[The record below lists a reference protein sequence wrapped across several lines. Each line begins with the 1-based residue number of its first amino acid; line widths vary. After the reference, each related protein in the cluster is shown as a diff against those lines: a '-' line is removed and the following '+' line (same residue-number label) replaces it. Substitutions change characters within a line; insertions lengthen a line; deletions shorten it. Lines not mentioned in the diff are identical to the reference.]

1 MKHSEPA
8 SPQGETVL
16 VDERGMLDVPYLVLT
31 VLLTVIGLV
40 MLFSASYASA
50 ISEGLAPTHYFIR
63 QGCFA
68 AAGIA
73 VMLLVS
79 RLNYQAW
86 RFLAF
91 WVLGGA
97 VLLLIA
103 VAIPGIGVS
112 HNGARR
118 WIRIG
123 VEFQPSEFAKLGVV
137 LTFAAAMSV
146 YRDKM
151 KTFRYGVLPFA
162 AILAVIAVL
171 LYLEPHLSATVIVLL
186 LGAVII
192 VVVGFVLSNLVG
204 KLVVKGMRARGID
217 PSIHTF
223 IKTIVV
229 LLLKFAVIL
238 SALSTMNVDVNSF
251 IAAIGAAGITAG
263 LGLQASVSQFA
274 SGIQIL
280 INHPFKSGDYIDL
293 GTVSGKVH
301 EIKMMYTELI
311 TVDNKRVIVPNSHIT
326 GSNII
331 NYNSESKRRIDLVF
345 GISYDADIAKAKE
358 VIAQTVRKN
367 ELILTEPEPI
377 IAVSAQAASSVNIS
391 CLVWCHTDDYWNVF
405 YYMQEAVKLAFDEN
419 KIAIPYD
426 QLDVHISKDLTEE

>member
-1 MKHSEPA
+1 MKVGDIELAESNIFPEW
-8 SPQGETVL
+8 
-16 VDERGMLDVPYLVLT
+16 DDVVKF
-31 VLLTVIGLV
+31 VI
-40 MLFSASYASA
+40 SK
-50 ISEGLAPTHYFIR
+50 AP
-63 QGCFA
+63 
-68 AAGIA
+68 
-73 VMLLVS
+73 
-79 RLNYQAW
+79 
-86 RFLAF
+86 
-91 WVLGGA
+91 
-97 VLLLIA
+97 
-103 VAIPGIGVS
+103 
-112 HNGARR
+112 
-118 WIRIG
+118 
-123 VEFQPSEFAKLGVV
+123 
-137 LTFAAAMSV
+137 
-146 YRDKM
+146 
-151 KTFRYGVLPFA
+151 
-162 AILAVIAVL
+162 
-171 LYLEPHLSATVIVLL
+171 LL

-251 IAAIGAAGITAG
+251 IAAIGAASITAG

>member
-1 MKHSEPA
+1 MKVGDIELAESNIFPEW
-8 SPQGETVL
+8 
-16 VDERGMLDVPYLVLT
+16 DDVVKF
-31 VLLTVIGLV
+31 VV
-40 MLFSASYASA
+40 SK
-50 ISEGLAPTHYFIR
+50 AP
-63 QGCFA
+63 
-68 AAGIA
+68 
-73 VMLLVS
+73 
-79 RLNYQAW
+79 
-86 RFLAF
+86 
-91 WVLGGA
+91 
-97 VLLLIA
+97 
-103 VAIPGIGVS
+103 
-112 HNGARR
+112 
-118 WIRIG
+118 
-123 VEFQPSEFAKLGVV
+123 
-137 LTFAAAMSV
+137 
-146 YRDKM
+146 
-151 KTFRYGVLPFA
+151 
-162 AILAVIAVL
+162 
-171 LYLEPHLSATVIVLL
+171 LL

-326 GSNII
+326 CSNII

>member
-1 MKHSEPA
+1 MKVGDIELAESNIFPEW
-8 SPQGETVL
+8 
-16 VDERGMLDVPYLVLT
+16 DDVVKF
-31 VLLTVIGLV
+31 VV
-40 MLFSASYASA
+40 SK
-50 ISEGLAPTHYFIR
+50 AP
-63 QGCFA
+63 
-68 AAGIA
+68 
-73 VMLLVS
+73 
-79 RLNYQAW
+79 
-86 RFLAF
+86 
-91 WVLGGA
+91 
-97 VLLLIA
+97 
-103 VAIPGIGVS
+103 
-112 HNGARR
+112 
-118 WIRIG
+118 
-123 VEFQPSEFAKLGVV
+123 
-137 LTFAAAMSV
+137 
-146 YRDKM
+146 
-151 KTFRYGVLPFA
+151 
-162 AILAVIAVL
+162 
-171 LYLEPHLSATVIVLL
+171 LL

-345 GISYDADIAKAKE
+345 GISYDADIAKAKK

>member
-1 MKHSEPA
+1 MKVGDIELAESSIFPEW
-8 SPQGETVL
+8 G
-16 VDERGMLDVPYLVLT
+16 DVVKF
-31 VLLTVIGLV
+31 VV
-40 MLFSASYASA
+40 SK
-50 ISEGLAPTHYFIR
+50 AP
-63 QGCFA
+63 
-68 AAGIA
+68 
-73 VMLLVS
+73 
-79 RLNYQAW
+79 
-86 RFLAF
+86 
-91 WVLGGA
+91 
-97 VLLLIA
+97 
-103 VAIPGIGVS
+103 
-112 HNGARR
+112 
-118 WIRIG
+118 
-123 VEFQPSEFAKLGVV
+123 
-137 LTFAAAMSV
+137 
-146 YRDKM
+146 
-151 KTFRYGVLPFA
+151 
-162 AILAVIAVL
+162 
-171 LYLEPHLSATVIVLL
+171 LL

-251 IAAIGAAGITAG
+251 IAAIGAAGITDG

>member
-1 MKHSEPA
+1 MKVGDIELAESNIFPEW
-8 SPQGETVL
+8 
-16 VDERGMLDVPYLVLT
+16 DDVVKF
-31 VLLTVIGLV
+31 VV
-40 MLFSASYASA
+40 SK
-50 ISEGLAPTHYFIR
+50 AP
-63 QGCFA
+63 
-68 AAGIA
+68 
-73 VMLLVS
+73 
-79 RLNYQAW
+79 
-86 RFLAF
+86 
-91 WVLGGA
+91 
-97 VLLLIA
+97 
-103 VAIPGIGVS
+103 
-112 HNGARR
+112 
-118 WIRIG
+118 
-123 VEFQPSEFAKLGVV
+123 
-137 LTFAAAMSV
+137 
-146 YRDKM
+146 
-151 KTFRYGVLPFA
+151 
-162 AILAVIAVL
+162 
-171 LYLEPHLSATVIVLL
+171 LL

-204 KLVVKGMRARGID
+204 KVVVKGMRARGID

>member
-1 MKHSEPA
+1 MKVGDIELAESNIFPEW
-8 SPQGETVL
+8 
-16 VDERGMLDVPYLVLT
+16 DDVVKF
-31 VLLTVIGLV
+31 VV
-40 MLFSASYASA
+40 SK
-50 ISEGLAPTHYFIR
+50 AP
-63 QGCFA
+63 
-68 AAGIA
+68 
-73 VMLLVS
+73 
-79 RLNYQAW
+79 
-86 RFLAF
+86 
-91 WVLGGA
+91 
-97 VLLLIA
+97 
-103 VAIPGIGVS
+103 
-112 HNGARR
+112 
-118 WIRIG
+118 
-123 VEFQPSEFAKLGVV
+123 
-137 LTFAAAMSV
+137 
-146 YRDKM
+146 
-151 KTFRYGVLPFA
+151 
-162 AILAVIAVL
+162 
-171 LYLEPHLSATVIVLL
+171 LL

-204 KLVVKGMRARGID
+204 KLVVKGMMARGID

>member
-1 MKHSEPA
+1 MKVGDIELAESNIFPEW
-8 SPQGETVL
+8 
-16 VDERGMLDVPYLVLT
+16 DDVVKF
-31 VLLTVIGLV
+31 VV
-40 MLFSASYASA
+40 SK
-50 ISEGLAPTHYFIR
+50 AP
-63 QGCFA
+63 
-68 AAGIA
+68 
-73 VMLLVS
+73 
-79 RLNYQAW
+79 
-86 RFLAF
+86 
-91 WVLGGA
+91 
-97 VLLLIA
+97 
-103 VAIPGIGVS
+103 
-112 HNGARR
+112 
-118 WIRIG
+118 
-123 VEFQPSEFAKLGVV
+123 
-137 LTFAAAMSV
+137 
-146 YRDKM
+146 
-151 KTFRYGVLPFA
+151 
-162 AILAVIAVL
+162 
-171 LYLEPHLSATVIVLL
+171 LL

-238 SALSTMNVDVNSF
+238 SALSTMNVVVNSF

>member
-1 MKHSEPA
+1 MKVGDIELAESNIFPEW
-8 SPQGETVL
+8 
-16 VDERGMLDVPYLVLT
+16 DDVVKF
-31 VLLTVIGLV
+31 VV
-40 MLFSASYASA
+40 SK
-50 ISEGLAPTHYFIR
+50 AP
-63 QGCFA
+63 
-68 AAGIA
+68 
-73 VMLLVS
+73 
-79 RLNYQAW
+79 
-86 RFLAF
+86 
-91 WVLGGA
+91 
-97 VLLLIA
+97 
-103 VAIPGIGVS
+103 
-112 HNGARR
+112 
-118 WIRIG
+118 
-123 VEFQPSEFAKLGVV
+123 
-137 LTFAAAMSV
+137 
-146 YRDKM
+146 
-151 KTFRYGVLPFA
+151 
-162 AILAVIAVL
+162 
-171 LYLEPHLSATVIVLL
+171 LL

-192 VVVGFVLSNLVG
+192 VIVGFVLSNLVG

>member
-1 MKHSEPA
+1 MKVGDIELAESNIFPEW
-8 SPQGETVL
+8 
-16 VDERGMLDVPYLVLT
+16 DDVVKF
-31 VLLTVIGLV
+31 VV
-40 MLFSASYASA
+40 SK
-50 ISEGLAPTHYFIR
+50 AP
-63 QGCFA
+63 
-68 AAGIA
+68 
-73 VMLLVS
+73 
-79 RLNYQAW
+79 
-86 RFLAF
+86 
-91 WVLGGA
+91 
-97 VLLLIA
+97 
-103 VAIPGIGVS
+103 
-112 HNGARR
+112 
-118 WIRIG
+118 
-123 VEFQPSEFAKLGVV
+123 
-137 LTFAAAMSV
+137 
-146 YRDKM
+146 
-151 KTFRYGVLPFA
+151 
-162 AILAVIAVL
+162 
-171 LYLEPHLSATVIVLL
+171 LL

-331 NYNSESKRRIDLVF
+331 NYNSESKRRIALVF

>member
-1 MKHSEPA
+1 MKVGDIELAESNIFPEW
-8 SPQGETVL
+8 
-16 VDERGMLDVPYLVLT
+16 DDVVKF
-31 VLLTVIGLV
+31 VI
-40 MLFSASYASA
+40 SK
-50 ISEGLAPTHYFIR
+50 AP
-63 QGCFA
+63 
-68 AAGIA
+68 
-73 VMLLVS
+73 
-79 RLNYQAW
+79 
-86 RFLAF
+86 
-91 WVLGGA
+91 
-97 VLLLIA
+97 
-103 VAIPGIGVS
+103 
-112 HNGARR
+112 
-118 WIRIG
+118 
-123 VEFQPSEFAKLGVV
+123 
-137 LTFAAAMSV
+137 
-146 YRDKM
+146 
-151 KTFRYGVLPFA
+151 
-162 AILAVIAVL
+162 
-171 LYLEPHLSATVIVLL
+171 LL

-311 TVDNKRVIVPNSHIT
+311 TVDNKRVVVPNSHIT

-367 ELILTEPEPI
+367 ELILTDPEPI

-426 QLDVHISKDLTEE
+426 QLDVHISKNLTEE

>member
-1 MKHSEPA
+1 MKVGDIELAESNIFPEW
-8 SPQGETVL
+8 
-16 VDERGMLDVPYLVLT
+16 DDVVKF
-31 VLLTVIGLV
+31 VV
-40 MLFSASYASA
+40 SK
-50 ISEGLAPTHYFIR
+50 AP
-63 QGCFA
+63 
-68 AAGIA
+68 
-73 VMLLVS
+73 
-79 RLNYQAW
+79 
-86 RFLAF
+86 
-91 WVLGGA
+91 
-97 VLLLIA
+97 
-103 VAIPGIGVS
+103 
-112 HNGARR
+112 
-118 WIRIG
+118 
-123 VEFQPSEFAKLGVV
+123 
-137 LTFAAAMSV
+137 
-146 YRDKM
+146 
-151 KTFRYGVLPFA
+151 
-162 AILAVIAVL
+162 
-171 LYLEPHLSATVIVLL
+171 LL

-367 ELILTEPEPI
+367 ELILTDPEPI

>member
-1 MKHSEPA
+1 MKVGDIELAESNIFPEW
-8 SPQGETVL
+8 
-16 VDERGMLDVPYLVLT
+16 DDVVKF
-31 VLLTVIGLV
+31 VV
-40 MLFSASYASA
+40 SK
-50 ISEGLAPTHYFIR
+50 AP
-63 QGCFA
+63 
-68 AAGIA
+68 
-73 VMLLVS
+73 
-79 RLNYQAW
+79 
-86 RFLAF
+86 
-91 WVLGGA
+91 
-97 VLLLIA
+97 
-103 VAIPGIGVS
+103 
-112 HNGARR
+112 
-118 WIRIG
+118 
-123 VEFQPSEFAKLGVV
+123 
-137 LTFAAAMSV
+137 
-146 YRDKM
+146 
-151 KTFRYGVLPFA
+151 
-162 AILAVIAVL
+162 
-171 LYLEPHLSATVIVLL
+171 LL

-367 ELILTEPEPI
+367 ELILTDPEPI

-426 QLDVHISKDLTEE
+426 QLDVHISKNLTEE

>member
-1 MKHSEPA
+1 MKVGDIELAESNIFPEW
-8 SPQGETVL
+8 
-16 VDERGMLDVPYLVLT
+16 DDVVKF
-31 VLLTVIGLV
+31 VI
-40 MLFSASYASA
+40 SK
-50 ISEGLAPTHYFIR
+50 AP
-63 QGCFA
+63 
-68 AAGIA
+68 
-73 VMLLVS
+73 
-79 RLNYQAW
+79 
-86 RFLAF
+86 
-91 WVLGGA
+91 
-97 VLLLIA
+97 
-103 VAIPGIGVS
+103 
-112 HNGARR
+112 
-118 WIRIG
+118 
-123 VEFQPSEFAKLGVV
+123 
-137 LTFAAAMSV
+137 
-146 YRDKM
+146 
-151 KTFRYGVLPFA
+151 
-162 AILAVIAVL
+162 
-171 LYLEPHLSATVIVLL
+171 LL

-293 GTVSGKVH
+293 GTVSGRVH

>member
-1 MKHSEPA
+1 MKVGDIELAESNIFPEW
-8 SPQGETVL
+8 
-16 VDERGMLDVPYLVLT
+16 DDVVKF
-31 VLLTVIGLV
+31 VI
-40 MLFSASYASA
+40 SK
-50 ISEGLAPTHYFIR
+50 AP
-63 QGCFA
+63 
-68 AAGIA
+68 
-73 VMLLVS
+73 
-79 RLNYQAW
+79 
-86 RFLAF
+86 
-91 WVLGGA
+91 
-97 VLLLIA
+97 
-103 VAIPGIGVS
+103 
-112 HNGARR
+112 
-118 WIRIG
+118 
-123 VEFQPSEFAKLGVV
+123 
-137 LTFAAAMSV
+137 
-146 YRDKM
+146 
-151 KTFRYGVLPFA
+151 
-162 AILAVIAVL
+162 
-171 LYLEPHLSATVIVLL
+171 LL

-345 GISYDADIAKAKE
+345 GISYDADIAKAKK

-367 ELILTEPEPI
+367 ELILTDPEPI

-426 QLDVHISKDLTEE
+426 QLDVHISKNLTEE

>member
-1 MKHSEPA
+1 MKVGDIELAESNIFPEW
-8 SPQGETVL
+8 G
-16 VDERGMLDVPYLVLT
+16 DVVKF
-31 VLLTVIGLV
+31 VV
-40 MLFSASYASA
+40 SK
-50 ISEGLAPTHYFIR
+50 AP
-63 QGCFA
+63 
-68 AAGIA
+68 
-73 VMLLVS
+73 
-79 RLNYQAW
+79 
-86 RFLAF
+86 
-91 WVLGGA
+91 
-97 VLLLIA
+97 
-103 VAIPGIGVS
+103 
-112 HNGARR
+112 
-118 WIRIG
+118 
-123 VEFQPSEFAKLGVV
+123 
-137 LTFAAAMSV
+137 
-146 YRDKM
+146 
-151 KTFRYGVLPFA
+151 
-162 AILAVIAVL
+162 
-171 LYLEPHLSATVIVLL
+171 LL

>member
-1 MKHSEPA
+1 MKVGDIELAESNIFPEW
-8 SPQGETVL
+8 
-16 VDERGMLDVPYLVLT
+16 DDVVKF
-31 VLLTVIGLV
+31 VV
-40 MLFSASYASA
+40 SK
-50 ISEGLAPTHYFIR
+50 AP
-63 QGCFA
+63 
-68 AAGIA
+68 
-73 VMLLVS
+73 
-79 RLNYQAW
+79 
-86 RFLAF
+86 
-91 WVLGGA
+91 
-97 VLLLIA
+97 
-103 VAIPGIGVS
+103 
-112 HNGARR
+112 
-118 WIRIG
+118 
-123 VEFQPSEFAKLGVV
+123 
-137 LTFAAAMSV
+137 
-146 YRDKM
+146 
-151 KTFRYGVLPFA
+151 
-162 AILAVIAVL
+162 
-171 LYLEPHLSATVIVLL
+171 LL

-192 VVVGFVLSNLVG
+192 VVVVFVLSNLVG

-377 IAVSAQAASSVNIS
+377 IAVSSQAASSVNIS

>member
-1 MKHSEPA
+1 MKVGDIELAESNIFPEW
-8 SPQGETVL
+8 
-16 VDERGMLDVPYLVLT
+16 DDVVKF
-31 VLLTVIGLV
+31 VV
-40 MLFSASYASA
+40 SK
-50 ISEGLAPTHYFIR
+50 AP
-63 QGCFA
+63 
-68 AAGIA
+68 
-73 VMLLVS
+73 
-79 RLNYQAW
+79 
-86 RFLAF
+86 
-91 WVLGGA
+91 
-97 VLLLIA
+97 
-103 VAIPGIGVS
+103 
-112 HNGARR
+112 
-118 WIRIG
+118 
-123 VEFQPSEFAKLGVV
+123 
-137 LTFAAAMSV
+137 
-146 YRDKM
+146 
-151 KTFRYGVLPFA
+151 
-162 AILAVIAVL
+162 
-171 LYLEPHLSATVIVLL
+171 LL

-223 IKTIVV
+223 IKAIVV

>member
-1 MKHSEPA
+1 MKVGDIELAESNIFPEW
-8 SPQGETVL
+8 
-16 VDERGMLDVPYLVLT
+16 DDVVKF
-31 VLLTVIGLV
+31 VI
-40 MLFSASYASA
+40 SK
-50 ISEGLAPTHYFIR
+50 AP
-63 QGCFA
+63 
-68 AAGIA
+68 
-73 VMLLVS
+73 
-79 RLNYQAW
+79 
-86 RFLAF
+86 
-91 WVLGGA
+91 
-97 VLLLIA
+97 
-103 VAIPGIGVS
+103 
-112 HNGARR
+112 
-118 WIRIG
+118 
-123 VEFQPSEFAKLGVV
+123 
-137 LTFAAAMSV
+137 
-146 YRDKM
+146 
-151 KTFRYGVLPFA
+151 
-162 AILAVIAVL
+162 
-171 LYLEPHLSATVIVLL
+171 LL

-367 ELILTEPEPI
+367 EFILTDPEPI

-426 QLDVHISKDLTEE
+426 QLDVHISKNLTEE

>member
-1 MKHSEPA
+1 MKVGDIELAESNIFPEW
-8 SPQGETVL
+8 
-16 VDERGMLDVPYLVLT
+16 DDVVKF
-31 VLLTVIGLV
+31 VV
-40 MLFSASYASA
+40 SK
-50 ISEGLAPTHYFIR
+50 AP
-63 QGCFA
+63 
-68 AAGIA
+68 
-73 VMLLVS
+73 
-79 RLNYQAW
+79 
-86 RFLAF
+86 
-91 WVLGGA
+91 
-97 VLLLIA
+97 
-103 VAIPGIGVS
+103 
-112 HNGARR
+112 
-118 WIRIG
+118 
-123 VEFQPSEFAKLGVV
+123 
-137 LTFAAAMSV
+137 
-146 YRDKM
+146 
-151 KTFRYGVLPFA
+151 
-162 AILAVIAVL
+162 
-171 LYLEPHLSATVIVLL
+171 LL

-426 QLDVHISKDLTEE
+426 QLDVHISKD

>member
-1 MKHSEPA
+1 MKVGDIELAESNIFPEW
-8 SPQGETVL
+8 
-16 VDERGMLDVPYLVLT
+16 DDVVKF
-31 VLLTVIGLV
+31 VV
-40 MLFSASYASA
+40 SK
-50 ISEGLAPTHYFIR
+50 AP
-63 QGCFA
+63 
-68 AAGIA
+68 
-73 VMLLVS
+73 
-79 RLNYQAW
+79 
-86 RFLAF
+86 
-91 WVLGGA
+91 
-97 VLLLIA
+97 
-103 VAIPGIGVS
+103 
-112 HNGARR
+112 
-118 WIRIG
+118 
-123 VEFQPSEFAKLGVV
+123 
-137 LTFAAAMSV
+137 
-146 YRDKM
+146 
-151 KTFRYGVLPFA
+151 
-162 AILAVIAVL
+162 
-171 LYLEPHLSATVIVLL
+171 LL

-192 VVVGFVLSNLVG
+192 EVVGFVLSNLVG

>member
-1 MKHSEPA
+1 MKVGDIELAESNIFPEW
-8 SPQGETVL
+8 
-16 VDERGMLDVPYLVLT
+16 DDVVKYV
-31 VLLTVIGLV
+31 V
-40 MLFSASYASA
+40 SK
-50 ISEGLAPTHYFIR
+50 AP
-63 QGCFA
+63 
-68 AAGIA
+68 
-73 VMLLVS
+73 
-79 RLNYQAW
+79 
-86 RFLAF
+86 
-91 WVLGGA
+91 
-97 VLLLIA
+97 
-103 VAIPGIGVS
+103 
-112 HNGARR
+112 
-118 WIRIG
+118 
-123 VEFQPSEFAKLGVV
+123 
-137 LTFAAAMSV
+137 
-146 YRDKM
+146 
-151 KTFRYGVLPFA
+151 
-162 AILAVIAVL
+162 
-171 LYLEPHLSATVIVLL
+171 LL

>member
-1 MKHSEPA
+1 MKVGDIELAESNIFPEW
-8 SPQGETVL
+8 
-16 VDERGMLDVPYLVLT
+16 DDVVKF
-31 VLLTVIGLV
+31 VV
-40 MLFSASYASA
+40 SK
-50 ISEGLAPTHYFIR
+50 AP
-63 QGCFA
+63 
-68 AAGIA
+68 
-73 VMLLVS
+73 
-79 RLNYQAW
+79 
-86 RFLAF
+86 
-91 WVLGGA
+91 
-97 VLLLIA
+97 
-103 VAIPGIGVS
+103 
-112 HNGARR
+112 
-118 WIRIG
+118 
-123 VEFQPSEFAKLGVV
+123 
-137 LTFAAAMSV
+137 
-146 YRDKM
+146 
-151 KTFRYGVLPFA
+151 
-162 AILAVIAVL
+162 
-171 LYLEPHLSATVIVLL
+171 LL

-204 KLVVKGMRARGID
+204 KLVVKGMRAKGID

-367 ELILTEPEPI
+367 ELILTDPEPI

-426 QLDVHISKDLTEE
+426 QLDVHISKDMTEE

>member
-1 MKHSEPA
+1 MKVGDIELAESNIFPEW
-8 SPQGETVL
+8 
-16 VDERGMLDVPYLVLT
+16 DDVVKF
-31 VLLTVIGLV
+31 VV
-40 MLFSASYASA
+40 SK
-50 ISEGLAPTHYFIR
+50 AP
-63 QGCFA
+63 
-68 AAGIA
+68 
-73 VMLLVS
+73 
-79 RLNYQAW
+79 
-86 RFLAF
+86 
-91 WVLGGA
+91 
-97 VLLLIA
+97 
-103 VAIPGIGVS
+103 
-112 HNGARR
+112 
-118 WIRIG
+118 
-123 VEFQPSEFAKLGVV
+123 
-137 LTFAAAMSV
+137 
-146 YRDKM
+146 
-151 KTFRYGVLPFA
+151 
-162 AILAVIAVL
+162 
-171 LYLEPHLSATVIVLL
+171 LL

-405 YYMQEAVKLAFDEN
+405 IICRKRSSSHSTRIKSQFPMTSSTYTFQ
-419 KIAIPYD
+419 KI
-426 QLDVHISKDLTEE
+426 

>member
-1 MKHSEPA
+1 
-8 SPQGETVL
+8 
-16 VDERGMLDVPYLVLT
+16 
-31 VLLTVIGLV
+31 
-40 MLFSASYASA
+40 
-50 ISEGLAPTHYFIR
+50 
-63 QGCFA
+63 
-68 AAGIA
+68 
-73 VMLLVS
+73 
-79 RLNYQAW
+79 
-86 RFLAF
+86 
-91 WVLGGA
+91 
-97 VLLLIA
+97 
-103 VAIPGIGVS
+103 
-112 HNGARR
+112 
-118 WIRIG
+118 
-123 VEFQPSEFAKLGVV
+123 
-137 LTFAAAMSV
+137 
-146 YRDKM
+146 
-151 KTFRYGVLPFA
+151 
-162 AILAVIAVL
+162 
-171 LYLEPHLSATVIVLL
+171 
-186 LGAVII
+186 
-192 VVVGFVLSNLVG
+192 
-204 KLVVKGMRARGID
+204 
-217 PSIHTF
+217 
-223 IKTIVV
+223 
-229 LLLKFAVIL
+229 
-238 SALSTMNVDVNSF
+238 MNVDVNSF

-311 TVDNKRVIVPNSHIT
+311 NVDNKRVIVPNSHIT

>member
-1 MKHSEPA
+1 MKVGDIELAESNIFPEW
-8 SPQGETVL
+8 
-16 VDERGMLDVPYLVLT
+16 DDVVKF
-31 VLLTVIGLV
+31 VV
-40 MLFSASYASA
+40 SK
-50 ISEGLAPTHYFIR
+50 AP
-63 QGCFA
+63 
-68 AAGIA
+68 
-73 VMLLVS
+73 
-79 RLNYQAW
+79 
-86 RFLAF
+86 
-91 WVLGGA
+91 
-97 VLLLIA
+97 
-103 VAIPGIGVS
+103 
-112 HNGARR
+112 
-118 WIRIG
+118 
-123 VEFQPSEFAKLGVV
+123 
-137 LTFAAAMSV
+137 
-146 YRDKM
+146 
-151 KTFRYGVLPFA
+151 
-162 AILAVIAVL
+162 
-171 LYLEPHLSATVIVLL
+171 LL

-391 CLVWCHTDDYWNVF
+391 CLVWCHTDDYWSVF

>member
-1 MKHSEPA
+1 MKVGDIELAESNIFPEW
-8 SPQGETVL
+8 
-16 VDERGMLDVPYLVLT
+16 DDVVKF
-31 VLLTVIGLV
+31 VV
-40 MLFSASYASA
+40 SK
-50 ISEGLAPTHYFIR
+50 AP
-63 QGCFA
+63 
-68 AAGIA
+68 
-73 VMLLVS
+73 
-79 RLNYQAW
+79 
-86 RFLAF
+86 
-91 WVLGGA
+91 
-97 VLLLIA
+97 
-103 VAIPGIGVS
+103 
-112 HNGARR
+112 
-118 WIRIG
+118 
-123 VEFQPSEFAKLGVV
+123 
-137 LTFAAAMSV
+137 
-146 YRDKM
+146 
-151 KTFRYGVLPFA
+151 
-162 AILAVIAVL
+162 
-171 LYLEPHLSATVIVLL
+171 LL

-358 VIAQTVRKN
+358 VLAQTVRKN

-426 QLDVHISKDLTEE
+426 QLDVHISKDLTE

>member
-1 MKHSEPA
+1 MKVGDIELAESSIFPEW
-8 SPQGETVL
+8 G
-16 VDERGMLDVPYLVLT
+16 DVVKF
-31 VLLTVIGLV
+31 VV
-40 MLFSASYASA
+40 SK
-50 ISEGLAPTHYFIR
+50 AP
-63 QGCFA
+63 
-68 AAGIA
+68 
-73 VMLLVS
+73 
-79 RLNYQAW
+79 
-86 RFLAF
+86 
-91 WVLGGA
+91 
-97 VLLLIA
+97 
-103 VAIPGIGVS
+103 
-112 HNGARR
+112 
-118 WIRIG
+118 
-123 VEFQPSEFAKLGVV
+123 
-137 LTFAAAMSV
+137 
-146 YRDKM
+146 
-151 KTFRYGVLPFA
+151 
-162 AILAVIAVL
+162 
-171 LYLEPHLSATVIVLL
+171 LL

>member
-1 MKHSEPA
+1 MKVGDIELAESNIFPEW
-8 SPQGETVL
+8 
-16 VDERGMLDVPYLVLT
+16 DDVVKF
-31 VLLTVIGLV
+31 VV
-40 MLFSASYASA
+40 SK
-50 ISEGLAPTHYFIR
+50 AP
-63 QGCFA
+63 
-68 AAGIA
+68 
-73 VMLLVS
+73 
-79 RLNYQAW
+79 
-86 RFLAF
+86 
-91 WVLGGA
+91 
-97 VLLLIA
+97 
-103 VAIPGIGVS
+103 
-112 HNGARR
+112 
-118 WIRIG
+118 
-123 VEFQPSEFAKLGVV
+123 
-137 LTFAAAMSV
+137 
-146 YRDKM
+146 
-151 KTFRYGVLPFA
+151 
-162 AILAVIAVL
+162 
-171 LYLEPHLSATVIVLL
+171 LL

-217 PSIHTF
+217 PSTHTF